1 MIELKRIFGKA
12 VAFTLFSA
20 LVLLGGVMA
29 SASNSAKVTVSS
41 PVAEAGD
48 KVTVDF
54 VLEENPGIWGMKLRI
69 SYDGS
74 VLTLED
80 VESGDVFEKGELM
93 LSQDYSKNPYVVV
106 ASGNS
111 LENKTACG
119 SVVTLTFKV
128 GENAETGTYPI
139 SVEVTQINNIEG
151 DKIGVNTQ
159 DGTVTVV
166 SCTHKEK
173 ETRVVKKA
181 LCEESGEE
189 ALICK
194 KCGKTFETKVV
205 NPTGHL
211 NTEIRNKVEATETH
225 EGYTGDTYCTSCE
238 KLISKGK
245 TVEKIKISESV
256 CTHEKVWSVTKKAL
270 CEESG
275 EEALVCKKCGE
286 IFETKVVNPTGH
298 LNTEIR
304 NKVEATET
312 HEGYTGDTYCTS
324 CEKFISKGKTVEKIL
339 SDSPDTSEEV
349 VVPKDTSPT
358 IISGADA
365 LFIKGSGESLVF
377 VSSAEFDSFIRAEI
391 DGETL
396 DGSDYAVRQG
406 STVVKVSADRL
417 EQLTSGTHTFTVVS
431 ESGSAVTS
439 FTVEDTAKIQ
449 DTPNDISEE
458 PVSDKKSKT
467 AAVIAI
473 IALTLF
479 AIEAVVF
486 FVFRK
491 RRKLK

>member
-1 MIELKRIFGKA
+1 MIELKRVFGKA
-12 VAFTLFSA
+12 VALTLF
-20 LVLLGGVMA
+20 LTLFLFGGVMA
-29 SASNSAKVTVSS
+29 SASNSAKVTLSS
-41 PVAEAGD
+41 SLTQAGD
-48 KVTVDF
+48 TVTVDF

-69 SYDGS
+69 SYDS
-74 VLTLED
+74 SALTLEG
-80 VESGDVFEKGELM
+80 VASGDVFEKGELM

-119 SVVTLTFKV
+119 SVVCLTFKV
-128 GENAETGTYPI
+128 DENAETGTYPI
-139 SVEVTQINNIEG
+139 SVEVTQINNVEG

-189 ALICK
+189 VLVCK
-194 KCGKTFETKVV
+194 KCGETFETKVI

-211 NTEIRNKVEATETH
+211 KTEIRNRVEATETH
-225 EGYTGDTYCTSCE
+225 EGYTGDTYCTVCA

-275 EEALVCKKCGE
+275 EEALICKKCGE
-286 IFETKVVNPTGH
+286 TFETKVINPTGH

-304 NKVEATET
+304 DKVEATET
-312 HEGYTGDTYCTS
+312 HEGYTGDTYCIS
-324 CEKFISKGKTVEKIL
+324 CSKLVSKGKAVEKKL
-339 SDSPDTSEEV
+339 SDTPDTSGEAA
-349 VVPKDTSPT
+349 VPADISPT
-358 IISGADA
+358 IISGANV
-365 LFIKGSGESLVF
+365 LFIKGSGESLIF

-391 DGETL
+391 DGKPL
-396 DGSDYAVRQG
+396 DTSDYAVRQG

-417 EQLTSGTHTFTVVS
+417 EQLTSGTHTFAVVS

-449 DTPNDISEE
+449 DTPADISGE
-458 PVSDKKSKT
+458 PVSDGKNKT
-467 AAVIAI
+467 ATVIAI
-473 IALTLF
+473 IAITVLV
-479 AIEAVVF
+479 IEAVVF